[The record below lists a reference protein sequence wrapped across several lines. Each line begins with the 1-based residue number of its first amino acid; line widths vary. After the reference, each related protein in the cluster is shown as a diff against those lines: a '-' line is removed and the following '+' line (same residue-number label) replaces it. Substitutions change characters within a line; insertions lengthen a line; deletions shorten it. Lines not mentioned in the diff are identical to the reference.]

1 MSDMSQATSPG
12 AASGGVRRAD
22 SVIRAGT
29 IYSMAADRSRYRAIA
44 LRDEWIVAVS
54 ADPHG
59 LNGLISTDTRVL
71 DEPGLTILPAFDDD
85 HNHFILAAENLG
97 FIQADQAHSIAELVE
112 LIRQRAASTPAG
124 QWIRTSTTWDES
136 NLAER
141 RLPTAEELDQAT
153 SEHPVWVKKGGHA
166 GVANSLA
173 LRLAGITRETPE
185 PLHGTIQH
193 AVDGTPTGVL
203 LSTPAMS

>member
-1 MSDMSQATSPG
+1 MSQSITPRETGSVA
-12 AASGGVRRAD
+12 RLAD
-22 SVIRAGT
+22 TVIRAGAM
-29 IYSMAADRSRYRAIA
+29 YSMAADRKVYRAIA

-54 ADPHG
+54 EDPHG
-59 LNGLISTDTRVL
+59 LDGLISTDTRVL
-71 DEPGLTILPAFDDD
+71 DEPGLTIIPAFDDD
-85 HNHFILAAENLG
+85 HNHFIPAAENLG
-97 FIQADQAHSIAELVE
+97 FVQADQAHSIAELVE
-112 LIRQRAASTPAG
+112 LIRERAANTPAG

-136 NLAER
+136 NLAEK
-141 RLPTAEELDQAT
+141 RLPTAGELDQAT
-153 SEHPVWVKKGGHA
+153 SEHPVWVKKGGHV

-173 LRLAGITRETPE
+173 LHLAGITRETPE

>member
-1 MSDMSQATSPG
+1 MSQAVSPRD
-12 AASGGVRRAD
+12 ASATVRLAD
-22 SVIRAGT
+22 SVIRAGAM
-29 IYSMAADRSRYRAIA
+29 YSMAADRSIYQAIA

-54 ADPHG
+54 EDPHG
-59 LNGLISTDTRVL
+59 LDGLMSADTRVI

-97 FIQADQAHSIAELVE
+97 FVQADQAHSIAELVE
-112 LIRQRAASTPAG
+112 LIRQRAANTPAG

-141 RLPTAEELDQAT
+141 CLPTAVELDQAT
-153 SEHPVWVKKGGHA
+153 SEHPVWVKKGGHE

-173 LRLAGITRETPE
+173 LHKAGITSETPD
-185 PLHGTIQH
+185 P
-193 AVDGTPTGVL
+193 PTWDD
-203 LSTPAMS
+203 SACR